1 LRTPF
6 SERVN
11 EMGLDTQLHK
21 LLFTYSDQYGE
32 VVYRQLSTRQTQ
44 QTDPSENHETDGLAV
59 PILAIYTKSITQL
72 GYRYCGYVSEFYQFI
87 GNDVLNQEIR
97 NAIQEVGMPILTEN
111 SIMSYDL
118 TRMRNEIIIQSSQN
132 VVSVGDILPVMI
144 VNNSYNGTKA
154 ASVSFGI
161 ATYHDN
167 NRIIFSFS
175 LGEMRQIHL
184 VNSNTQMSSVVSSYM
199 EVFTEHITDMIAESF
214 QNQLTEHQMLSTLD
228 VIEGIGKQRRKDVVK
243 FLQELI
249 PQTEGENPPL
259 PSSWLMFLAIVR
271 YSAFEP
277 NLNIK
282 RMLENV
288 AESVLVI
295 PTRMYEV
302 LEKLHTS

>member
-1 LRTPF
+1 MKWVWILNF
-6 SERVN
+6 INSYLHIQIN
-11 EMGLDTQLHK
+11 MGK
-21 LLFTYSDQYGE
+21 LYIDNYLPDKHNK
-32 VVYRQLSTRQTQ
+32 LI
-44 QTDPSENHETDGLAV
+44 HLKIMKDGLAV
-59 PILAIYTKSITQL
+59 PILAIYTKSLTQL

-97 NAIQEVGMPILTEN
+97 NAIQEVGVPILTEN

-175 LGEMRQIHL
+175 LGD
-184 VNSNTQMSSVVSSYM
+184 YM